1 MNLDKFFKLKNN
13 LETFNFENNFN
24 SLSKT
29 LYYFSFLGN
38 IFLVLFSYFFIKNV
52 TNSIPTLF
60 TGQGVF
66 FSIFII
72 LFMVGYELFKRFAFE
87 QLTSTILRLRKFT
100 FNILLGIL
108 VSLVLV
114 AGSFYLSLNGAHRL
128 IDTSSSLQTLTD
140 STISNKSDSV
150 AKYYDK
156 EINFYRN
163 QKSTTREDR
172 RYRDSIVAVLQ
183 SQKDTKLQAIEN
195 KITSKTS
202 TEVNTL
208 KENGIAFA
216 VMVFFLELI
225 ILIGVAFDAYYTWTS
240 YDDMKT
246 IMNTPKYKQLEL
258 NTRLLKLL
266 YQNGRKKEQDPT
278 ISRSKMISLVGA
290 SKIPANQREINDFLA
305 LCSELEITTGQRRK
319 KVYNMSYEKAKG
331 LIENQEL

>member
-52 TNSIPTLF
+52 TNNIPTLF

-100 FNILLGIL
+100 FNILLGTL

-128 IDTSSSLQTLTD
+128 IDNSSSLQTLTD

-183 SQKDTKLQAIEN
+183 SQKDTKLQAIEY

-240 YDDMKT
+240 YDEMKT

-258 NTRLLKLL
+258 NIRLLKLF

>member
-258 NTRLLKLL
+258 NIRLLKLL

>member
-29 LYYFSFLGN
+29 LYYLSFLGN

-258 NTRLLKLL
+258 NIRLLKLL

>member
-52 TNSIPTLF
+52 TNNIPTLF

-100 FNILLGIL
+100 FNILLGTL

-128 IDTSSSLQTLTD
+128 IDTS
-140 STISNKSDSV
+140 
-150 AKYYDK
+150 
-156 EINFYRN
+156 
-163 QKSTTREDR
+163 
-172 RYRDSIVAVLQ
+172 
-183 SQKDTKLQAIEN
+183 
-195 KITSKTS
+195 
-202 TEVNTL
+202 
-208 KENGIAFA
+208 
-216 VMVFFLELI
+216 
-225 ILIGVAFDAYYTWTS
+225 
-240 YDDMKT
+240 
-246 IMNTPKYKQLEL
+246 
-258 NTRLLKLL
+258 
-266 YQNGRKKEQDPT
+266 
-278 ISRSKMISLVGA
+278 
-290 SKIPANQREINDFLA
+290 
-305 LCSELEITTGQRRK
+305 
-319 KVYNMSYEKAKG
+319 
-331 LIENQEL
+331 

>member
-100 FNILLGIL
+100 LNILLGTL

-183 SQKDTKLQAIEN
+183 SQKDTKLQEIEN

-240 YDDMKT
+240 YDEMKT

-258 NTRLLKLL
+258 NIRLLKLL